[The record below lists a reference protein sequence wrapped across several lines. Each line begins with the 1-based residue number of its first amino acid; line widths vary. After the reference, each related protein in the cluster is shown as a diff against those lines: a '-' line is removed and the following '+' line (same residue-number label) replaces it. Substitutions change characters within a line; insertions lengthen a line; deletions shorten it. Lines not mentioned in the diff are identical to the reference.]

1 MLSDNKI
8 WLGTSQDG
16 PVYMDPNMA
25 NRHGLISGATGTG
38 KTVTL
43 QVLAEAFSEL
53 GVPVFLSDIK
63 GDLAG
68 LSKPAEISDAI
79 KDRLDKCRVE
89 QFSARSFPVTFWD
102 VFGES
107 GHPVRATVS
116 QMGPLLLGRMLN
128 LNDTQTGVLHLV
140 FRIADD
146 SGMLLIDLKDLRAML
161 SYVGEHSAEYTIR
174 YGNISKPSIGAIQRA
189 IAILEDQG
197 GNSFF
202 AEPALQIGDWF
213 KKSDSGQGMINILS
227 ADKLFLRPDL
237 YASFMLWMLG
247 EIYGYLPERGD
258 DGLPSMVFFFDEAH
272 LLFNDCPKTLMDQIE
287 LTIRLIRSKGVGVF
301 FITQNPA
308 DVPGK
313 ILSQLGARVQHAL
326 RAFTPQETRIVKSV
340 AETFRPN
347 PSFDMEQSILS
358 LGTGEALLSFLDS
371 DGAPSITQKA
381 LILPPQSAIG
391 TISQNLRLTIIETS
405 EVYGKYDTT
414 FDRESAYEVLSAKF
428 MAQGVASTS
437 VVRTTEQGYE
447 AEDAA
452 QGQEPPQYVQQTF
465 KVFDPATGS
474 YTAQGAQSPAKSEA
488 PYQNQTVYTTQ
499 PQTDISPATPK
510 QVYKAE
516 SDYPK
521 QPEKQPKEK
530 PAKKTKSMG
539 EKMLDTFVTS
549 TARGAG
555 YNVGRTVSR
564 GILGVFGIK

>member
-405 EVYGKYDTT
+405 EVSGKYDTT

>member
-102 VFGES
+102 IFGES

>member
-391 TISQNLRLTIIETS
+391 TISQNLRLTIIEIS

>member
-391 TISQNLRLTIIETS
+391 TISQNLRSTIIETS

-447 AEDAA
+447 TEDAA
-452 QGQEPPQYVQQTF
+452 SIQEPPQYVQQTF

-499 PQTDISPATPK
+499 PQTDISPASPK

-521 QPEKQPKEK
+521 QPKKQPKEK